1 MKYTKASSSVIAGAH
16 EWYFMVDYNFP
27 STKKKK
33 SFLFYDINIL
43 SFLQTPGDISPIPTA
58 FGITGKAQR

>member
-1 MKYTKASSSVIAGAH
+1 MI
-16 EWYFMVDYNFP
+16 DYNFP

-33 SFLFYDINIL
+33 SFLFFNDMNIL

-58 FGITGKAQR
+58 FGITGEAQR